1 MKGRDIRHASW
12 AALMALLAAP
22 SFLSAT
28 ETGAPDVRVY
38 RQVGSR
44 QLKAYVFRPGKTGS
58 DRPAIL
64 LFHGGGW
71 QIGEPSWVFDR
82 AKEFAAGGMVAV
94 AIEYRLSRD
103 GLSPADAVEDACAA
117 FAWARAE
124 ASVLGI
130 DRTRV
135 AGYGVSAGGH
145 LAAAAATLPS
155 AKGRT
160 IRADERPSALV
171 LSSPALGMARDAYF
185 GELMAGRGDPSSYS
199 PLEFVGPSLPPTLV
213 IQGEKDKIV
222 LTRDAE
228 AFCAAAKSAG
238 ARCSLHIYPG
248 VGHLLTRNLAVQYK
262 DFDTDPAYAADA
274 HRHED
279 DFLAALGYLRR

>member
-1 MKGRDIRHASW
+1 VKGRDIRHASW

-28 ETGAPDVRVY
+28 ETGGPDVRVY

-135 AGYGVSAGGH
+135 AAYGVSAGGH

-155 AKGRT
+155 VKGRT

-222 LTRDAE
+222 LTREAE
-228 AFCAAAKSAG
+228 GAIIDSREAG
-238 ARCSLHIYPG
+238 DGTAGRSEAGTEGRHGAPEAG
-248 VGHLLTRNLAVQYK
+248 RSKWPFHGSGAPR
-262 DFDTDPAYAADA
+262 DPACRSPAGSWD
-274 HRHED
+274 
-279 DFLAALGYLRR
+279 

>member
-1 MKGRDIRHASW
+1 M
-12 AALMALLAAP
+12 
-22 SFLSAT
+22 
-28 ETGAPDVRVY
+28 
-38 RQVGSR
+38 
-44 QLKAYVFRPGKTGS
+44 
-58 DRPAIL
+58 
-64 LFHGGGW
+64 
-71 QIGEPSWVFDR
+71 
-82 AKEFAAGGMVAV
+82 
-94 AIEYRLSRD
+94 
-103 GLSPADAVEDACAA
+103 
-117 FAWARAE
+117 
-124 ASVLGI
+124 
-130 DRTRV
+130 
-135 AGYGVSAGGH
+135 
-145 LAAAAATLPS
+145 
-155 AKGRT
+155 
-160 IRADERPSALV
+160 

-222 LTRDAE
+222 LTRHAE

-279 DFLAALGYLRR
+279 DFLATLGYLRR